1 MSSLRLAAI
10 DIGSNAIRFQVT
22 NVLSYE
28 GQHIF
33 KKLEYIRF
41 PLRLG
46 EDVFKFKKIGS
57 EKEDKFLRLMH
68 SFKLLLDLYEVDDY
82 YGCATSAM
90 REAENGYKLAE
101 KVNQLFGL
109 KIKIISGEIEAELI
123 NRVVLKKLDPENYL
137 HIDVGGGSTEL
148 NLISNGK
155 KVASQSFKV
164 GSVRSIEQLGTSD
177 ILEKIDDWI
186 LGNVAGKYR
195 TITAIGTGGNIN
207 KTYELANKRKIDRVL
222 TLKEVLDVQT
232 YVASFTIE
240 ERINKLQLNP
250 DRADVIIPAS
260 HIYMHVMKS
269 AKCRKILVPDV
280 GLKDGIMH
288 MLYERNIK
296 DTEVG
301 FK

>member
-1 MSSLRLAAI
+1 MSNIRLAAI

-33 KKLEYIRF
+33 KRLEYIRF

-46 EDVFKFKKIGS
+46 EDVFKLKKIGS

-82 YGCATSAM
+82 YACATSAM
-90 REAENGYKLAE
+90 REAENGYKIAE

-109 KIKIISGEIEAELI
+109 KIKIISGETEAELI
-123 NRVVLKKLDPENYL
+123 NRVVLKKLDPQNYL

-155 KVASQSFKV
+155 KLASKSFKI
-164 GSVRSIEQLGTSD
+164 GSVRSIEQIESTD
-177 ILEKIDDWI
+177 ILDNIDNWI
-186 LGNVAGKYR
+186 RQYITGKYKV
-195 TITAIGTGGNIN
+195 ITAIGTGGNIN
-207 KTYELANKRKIDRVL
+207 KVHDLANKRKIDRSL
-222 TLKEVLDVQT
+222 TLKDVQNVQT
-232 YVASFTIE
+232 YVEGFTLE
-240 ERINKLQLNP
+240 ERIFKLQLNH

-280 GLKDGIMH
+280 GLKDGVMH

>member
-1 MSSLRLAAI
+1 MISLRLAAI

-33 KKLEYIRF
+33 KRLEYIRF

-46 EDVFKFKKIGS
+46 EDVFKFKKIGP

-68 SFKLLLDLYEVDDY
+68 SFKLLLDLYEVDDHY
-82 YGCATSAM
+82 ACATSAM
-90 REAENGYKLAE
+90 REAENGHKIAE
-101 KVNQLFGL
+101 KVQQLLGL
-109 KIKIISGEIEAELI
+109 KIKIISGEMEAELI

-155 KVASQSFKV
+155 KVASKSFKI
-164 GSVRSIEQLGTSD
+164 GSVRSIEQIESTN
-177 ILEKIDDWI
+177 ILDKIDSWI
-186 LGNVAGKYR
+186 GENVKDKYK

-207 KTYELANKRKIDRVL
+207 KLHDLANKRKVDRSL
-222 TLKEVLDVQT
+222 SLKDVQD
-232 YVASFTIE
+232 VQAFVEGFSLE
-240 ERINKLQLNP
+240 ERIYKLQLNP

-260 HIYMHVMKS
+260 HIYMHVMKA

-280 GLKDGIMH
+280 GLKDGVMH

-296 DTEVG
+296 DTEVD